1 MRYFSYTV
9 INVLEWRGKMTH
21 KNIIAMLLLAAFSF
35 PIAAPVSAQSIAVL
49 GEVKANGKVF
59 IESTGGQ
66 WLSAPAT
73 YPLLQN
79 TGIKTDDGSAA
90 LYFKEGS
97 RIDISKNSLAVVDG
111 VGSQYTVQMSKG
123 TLAFNMA
130 PGASLSVQTATASV
144 SVNKKS
150 SLVQKVSL
158 EKSGRVLGI
167 ISSTDKGT
175 EVRCISG
182 RVAIDVTP
190 TETKLL
196 SSGESIF
203 VDANSKYKVYNTQ
216 AIVPDKSDDRNK
228 GGAGWTGGTSGDDL
242 TAGIIGG
249 VFLTTAGIISFDVW
263 RGSGGRIASPS
274 AP

>member
-1 MRYFSYTV
+1 MRQ
-9 INVLEWRGKMTH
+9 
-21 KNIIAMLLLAAFSF
+21 KNIIAVLLLLAFSF
-35 PIAAPVSAQSIAVL
+35 SIIAPVSAQSIAVL
-49 GEVKANGKVF
+49 GEVKASGKVS
-59 IESTGGQ
+59 IESTSGQ

-79 TGIKTDDGSAA
+79 TGIKTEEGSAS

-97 RIDISKNSLAVVDG
+97 RIDIAKNSLAVIDG
-111 VGSQYTVQMSKG
+111 SNSQYTVQMAKG

-130 PGASLSVQTATASV
+130 PGASLSVQTASASV
-144 SVNKKS
+144 SVNKKNA
-150 SLVQKVSL
+150 LVQKVSL
-158 EKSGRVLGI
+158 EKSGRVLGV

-196 SSGESIF
+196 STGESIF
-203 VDANSKYKVYNTQ
+203 VDANSNYKVYNTQ
-216 AIVPDKSDDRNK
+216 ALASTNKSDDDRKK
-228 GGAGWTGGTSGDDL
+228 GGTGWTGGTSGDDL

-263 RGSGGRIASPS
+263 RGSHGHRGLASPS

>member
-1 MRYFSYTV
+1 M
-9 INVLEWRGKMTH
+9 IH
-21 KNIIAMLLLAAFSF
+21 KNIIGMLLLAVFSF
-35 PIAAPVSAQSIAVL
+35 SIVAPVSAQSIAVL
-49 GEVKANGKVF
+49 GEVKTSGKVF
-59 IESTGGQ
+59 IESNAGQ

-79 TGIKTDDGSAA
+79 TGIKTDNGSAA
-90 LYFKEGS
+90 LYFQEGS
-97 RIDISKNSLAVVDG
+97 RIDISDNSLAVIDG
-111 VGSQYTVQMSKG
+111 SGSQYTVQMAKG

-130 PGASLSVQTATASV
+130 PGASLSVMTSSGSV
-144 SVNKKS
+144 SVNKKN

-167 ISSTDKGT
+167 ISATDKGT

-203 VDANSKYKVYNTQ
+203 VDAGSNYKVYNTQ
-216 AIVPDKSDDRNK
+216 AVIPGS
-228 GGAGWTGGTSGDDL
+228 GGASGPSGT
-242 TAGIIGG
+242 AWIIGG
-249 VFLTTAGIISFDVW
+249 LQLAGAVVIPIVEKVW
-263 RGSGGRIASPS
+263 DSGSGRLASPYKFK
-274 AP
+274 

>member
-1 MRYFSYTV
+1 MIMLTF
-9 INVLEWRGKMTH
+9 IEGKTKYMH
-21 KNIIAMLLLAAFSF
+21 KTIIAMLLLAAFSF
-35 PIAAPVSAQSIAVL
+35 SIIAPVSAQSIAVL

-59 IESTGGQ
+59 IESAGGQ

-79 TGIKTDDGSAA
+79 TVIRTDDGSAA

-97 RIDISKNSLAVVDG
+97 RIDIAKNSLAVVDG
-111 VGSQYTVQMSKG
+111 VGSQYTVRMSKG

-130 PGASLSVQTATASV
+130 PGASLSVETATASV

-190 TETKLL
+190 IETKLL

-203 VDANSKYKVYNTQ
+203 VDANRSYKVYNTQ
-216 AIVPDKSDDRNK
+216 AIASDKSDDDRKK

-242 TAGIIGG
+242 TAGIISG

-263 RGSGGRIASPS
+263 RGSGRRIASPS

>member
-1 MRYFSYTV
+1 
-9 INVLEWRGKMTH
+9 MTL
-21 KNIIAMLLLAAFSF
+21 KNIVAVLLLAAFSF
-35 PIAAPVSAQSIAVL
+35 SVIAPASAQSIAVL
-49 GEVKANGKVF
+49 GEIKANGKVF
-59 IESTGGQ
+59 IASSNGQ

-79 TGIKTDDGSAA
+79 TGIKTEEGSAA

-97 RIDISKNSLAVVDG
+97 RIDLSKNSLAVVDG
-111 VGSQYTVQMSKG
+111 SGSNYTVLMSKG
-123 TLAFNMA
+123 ILAFNMA
-130 PGASLSVQTATASV
+130 PGASLSVQTASASV
-144 SVNKKS
+144 SINKKS

-167 ISSTDKGT
+167 ISTTEKGT
-175 EVRCISG
+175 EIRSISG
-182 RVAIDVTP
+182 RIVIDVTP
-190 TETKLL
+190 TVTKLI

-203 VDANSKYKVYNTQ
+203 VDANSNYKVYNTQ
-216 AIVPDKSDDRNK
+216 AVVTDKSDDNKNK
-228 GGAGWTGGTSGDDL
+228 GGAYWTGGTAGDDL

-263 RGSGGRIASPS
+263 RGSGRRLASPS

>member
-1 MRYFSYTV
+1 MA
-9 INVLEWRGKMTH
+9 H
-21 KNIIAMLLLAAFSF
+21 KNIIAILLLAVFSF
-35 PIAAPVSAQSIAVL
+35 SIIAPASAQSVAVI

-90 LYFKEGS
+90 LYFKDGS
-97 RIDISKNSLAVVDG
+97 RIDLSKNSLAVVDG
-111 VGSQYTVQMSKG
+111 SESNYMVQMAKG
-123 TLAFNMA
+123 IIAFNMS
-130 PGASLSVQTATASV
+130 PGASLSVITASATV

-167 ISSTDKGT
+167 VSATDKGT

-203 VDANSKYKVYNTQ
+203 VDAGSNYKVYNTQ
-216 AIVPDKSDDRNK
+216 AVIPPV
-228 GGAGWTGGTSGDDL
+228 GGNL
-242 TAGIIGG
+242 TAGLIGG
-249 VFLTTAGIISFDVW
+249 AFVITAGIISGTTNVW
-263 RGSGGRIASPS
+263 KGNGSKKLASPS
-274 AP
+274 VP

>member
-1 MRYFSYTV
+1 MMIKHIV
-9 INVLEWRGKMTH
+9 
-21 KNIIAMLLLAAFSF
+21 AALLLVSFSF
-35 PIAAPVSAQSIAVL
+35 VTIAPVSAQSIAVL

-66 WLSAPAT
+66 WHSAPAT

-90 LYFKEGS
+90 LSFKDGS
-97 RIDISKNSLAVVDG
+97 RIDLSKNSLALVDG
-111 VGSQYTVQMSKG
+111 VGSQYTVQMQKG

-130 PGASLSVQTATASV
+130 PGASLSVQTASASV
-144 SVNKKS
+144 SVNKKN

-158 EKSGRVLGI
+158 EKSGRVLGV
-167 ISSTDKGT
+167 ISSSDKGT

-182 RVAIDVTP
+182 RVAIEVTP

-203 VDANSKYKVYNTQ
+203 VDVNSTYKVYNTQ
-216 AIVPDKSDDRNK
+216 AVTSDKSGNDGKK
-228 GGAGWTGGTSGDDL
+228 GGAGWTGGTAADDL
-242 TAGIIGG
+242 VAGIISG
-249 VFLTTAGIISFDVW
+249 VFVTTAGIISFDVW
-263 RGSGGRIASPS
+263 RGPNGLTSPS
-274 AP
+274 GF

>member
-1 MRYFSYTV
+1 LIF
-9 INVLEWRGKMTH
+9 
-21 KNIIAMLLLAAFSF
+21 KNIAAILLMVSFSF
-35 PIAAPVSAQSIAVL
+35 VTIAPVSGQSIAVL

-79 TGIKTDDGSAA
+79 TGIKTGDGSAA
-90 LYFKEGS
+90 LSFKDGS
-97 RIDISKNSLAVVDG
+97 RIDLSKNSLALVDG
-111 VGSQYTVQMSKG
+111 VGSQYTVQMNKG

-130 PGASLSVQTATASV
+130 PGALLSVQTASASI

-150 SLVQKVSL
+150 SLVQKVNL
-158 EKSGRVLGI
+158 EKSGRVLGV
-167 ISSTDKGT
+167 ISSSDKGT

-190 TETKLL
+190 NETKLL

-203 VDANSKYKVYNTQ
+203 VDANSNYKVYNTQ
-216 AIVPDKSDDRNK
+216 AVTSEGEKM
-228 GGAGWTGGTSGDDL
+228 GAGAGMGASGDAL
-242 TAGIIGG
+242 GTGIVNA
-249 VFLTTAGIISFDVW
+249 VFATTAGIISIDVW
-263 RGSGGRIASPS
+263 RGSGGHGTHGLASPS
-274 AP
+274 GF

>member
-1 MRYFSYTV
+1 M
-9 INVLEWRGKMTH
+9 EGKVMMTH
-21 KNIIAMLLLAAFSF
+21 KYILVILLLAAFSF
-35 PIAAPVSAQSIAVL
+35 SIIAPVSAQSIVVL
-49 GEVKANGKVF
+49 GEVKVSGKVS
-59 IESTGGQ
+59 IESTSGH

-97 RIDISKNSLAVVDG
+97 RIDIAKNSLALVDG
-111 VGSQYTVQMSKG
+111 SSSQYTVHMSKG

-130 PGASLSVQTATASV
+130 PGASLSVQTASASV
-144 SVNKKS
+144 SINKKS

-158 EKSGRVLGI
+158 EKSGRVLGV

-182 RVAIDVTP
+182 RIAIDVTP

-196 SSGESIF
+196 SSGESMF
-203 VDANSKYKVYNTQ
+203 VDANSTYKVWNTQ
-216 AIVPDKSDDRNK
+216 AVASEDGKR
-228 GGAGWTGGTSGDDL
+228 GSGSGSSGENL

-249 VFLTTAGIISFDVW
+249 VFVLTAGVMSFDVW
-263 RGSGGRIASPS
+263 RGNHGRHGHPASPS
-274 AP
+274 GF

>member
-1 MRYFSYTV
+1 MTQKNMV
-9 INVLEWRGKMTH
+9 AVL
-21 KNIIAMLLLAAFSF
+21 LLLAFSF
-35 PIAAPVSAQSIAVL
+35 SMIAPVSAQSIAVL

-90 LYFKEGS
+90 LYFKDGS
-97 RIDISKNSLAVVDG
+97 RIDLSKNSLALIDG
-111 VGSQYTVQMSKG
+111 SSGNYTVQMSKG
-123 TLAFNMA
+123 TLAFNIA
-130 PGASLSVQTATASV
+130 PGASLSVQTSSASV

-158 EKSGRVLGI
+158 EKSGRVLGV
-167 ISSTDKGT
+167 ISATDKGT
-175 EVRCISG
+175 EVRCIAG

-196 SSGESIF
+196 SSGESMF
-203 VDANSKYKVYNTQ
+203 VDVNNTYKAYNTQ
-216 AIVPDKSDDRNK
+216 AFP
-228 GGAGWTGGTSGDDL
+228 SGDEKKDSGSWWPMPGAL
-242 TAGIIGG
+242 ILGG
-249 VFLTTAGIISFDVW
+249 VTVGTIALLAHG
-263 RGSGGRIASPS
+263 GSNKKLASPS